1 MWLSCSRT
9 LTVLNWII
17 FPIGLSISLNWS
29 IKVSLVMDHSYRNFS
44 SLYKYV
50 YDFVLCWNNVHRRL
64 RICVCYSKINNMS
77 LFCYDVLLSH
87 DNNSLCCHYVFI
99 VRRSSVSCCY
109 EDICPK
115 TPITVDHPPL
125 VTHPRDWAISFLGF
139 LALSFRGGIFSLEHL
154 FVWESWH
161 YVWLRS

>member
-1 MWLSCSRT
+1 MT
-9 LTVLNWII
+9 LCCVEIM
-17 FPIGLSISLNWS
+17 S
-29 IKVSLVMDHSYRNFS
+29 IKGYEFVFVIA
-44 SLYKYV
+44 KYPQ
-50 YDFVLCWNNVHRRL
+50 RL
-64 RICVCYSKINNMS
+64 LS

-125 VTHPRDWAISFLGF
+125 VTHPRDWADSFLGF

-154 FVWESWH
+154 FV
-161 YVWLRS
+161 